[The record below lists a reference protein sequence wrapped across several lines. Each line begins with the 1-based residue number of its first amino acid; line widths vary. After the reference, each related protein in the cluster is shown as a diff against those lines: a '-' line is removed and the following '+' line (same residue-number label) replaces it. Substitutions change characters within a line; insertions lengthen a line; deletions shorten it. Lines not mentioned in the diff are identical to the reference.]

1 MVCLCWPGQSSA
13 DPSPLMPPPPP
24 PPSPLV
30 VVPDTAYTRYPV
42 SPTFPPNYES
52 LAEGELAL
60 DLADPSNVRTEA
72 EYDPATGCY
81 IIRTKVGD
89 YEVATPFILTA
100 EQYNNM
106 EMRRSMLAYF
116 NRRKPSLSKARRTK
130 NRLMFLT

>member
-1 MVCLCWPGQSSA
+1 MAVAAGLGFLLGSANGVFMHAGQSSA

-81 IIRTKVGD
+81 
-89 YEVATPFILTA
+89 
-100 EQYNNM
+100 NNP
-106 EMRRSMLAYF
+106 Y
-116 NRRKPSLSKARRTK
+116 
-130 NRLMFLT
+130 